1 MTITTIKKKG
11 GGLFSYFD
19 GSPIYYLEIV
29 KGKWSIDYYSYDIMK
44 QMVEFEYIKKDAKRL
59 ELFKEAIEKIELI
72 DKGQEASIMNN
83 TKNNN

>member
-11 GGLFSYFD
+11 GGLFSYFN

-44 QMVEFEYIKKDAKRL
+44 QMVEFEYIKKDTERF
-59 ELFKEAIEKIELI
+59 ELFKQAIEKIKEIELI
-72 DKGQEASIMNN
+72 DKGQEADIMTNH
-83 TKNNN
+83 